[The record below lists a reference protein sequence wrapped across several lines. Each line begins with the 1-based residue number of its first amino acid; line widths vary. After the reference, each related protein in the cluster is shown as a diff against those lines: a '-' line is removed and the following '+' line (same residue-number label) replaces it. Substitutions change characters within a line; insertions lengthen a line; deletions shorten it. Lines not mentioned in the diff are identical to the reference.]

1 MLKGKAHQSVFQAN
15 YHAVQAFLSRVYLYL
30 GEYEAAKQAADSVLQ
45 GDYALLDYNEFA
57 QTVASP
63 ADIYGI
69 HDIVPVDVINQA
81 SVETIFT
88 QGAGAFAGNISAFG
102 IAAGSELARV
112 NRYKA
117 SEDLVQMYSKEQ
129 ARGTDLRSTFFMYV
143 NQTDPTSKR
152 YIQKQTTSS
161 LTTASSEF
169 LLRLPEVLLNKAEA
183 LAMLGKD
190 AEAMAVLEELRVK
203 RIVAAEY
210 KELDA
215 RSGEKLIELI
225 RDERRR
231 ELCGEGHR
239 WFDLR
244 RYAVH
249 PKYPSTK
256 EIVHDHYFYDNSIR
270 QVTYVGSYR
279 LNMYE
284 LEPAY
289 VIPIPQHVIEFNKG
303 NMVDNETRPDREAFI
318 RF

>member
-1 MLKGKAHQSVFQAN
+1 M
-15 YHAVQAFLSRVYLYL
+15 
-30 GEYEAAKQAADSVLQ
+30 
-45 GDYALLDYNEFA
+45 LLDYNEFA
-57 QTVASP
+57 INGSLSR
-63 ADIYGI
+63 ADMYGI

-88 QGAGAFAGNISAFG
+88 QGAGTFAGNISAFG
-102 IAAGSELARV
+102 IASGSELARV

-129 ARGTDLRSTFFMYV
+129 DRGTDLRSTFFMYV

-183 LAMLGKD
+183 LAILGRD
-190 AEAMAVLEELRVK
+190 VEAMAVLEELRVK

-215 RSGEKLIELI
+215 RVEKLIELI

-231 ELCGEGHR
+231 NYVEKRHR
-239 WFDLR
+239 WFDHVVML
-244 RYAVH
+244 YT
-249 PKYPSTK
+249 KYPSTK
-256 EIVHDHYFYDNSIR
+256 EIVHDHYFYDNSIH
-270 QVTYVGSYR
+270 G
-279 LNMYE
+279 
-284 LEPAY
+284 
-289 VIPIPQHVIEFNKG
+289 G
-303 NMVDNETRPDREAFI
+303 NLCW
-318 RF
+318 

>member
-1 MLKGKAHQSVFQAN
+1 M
-15 YHAVQAFLSRVYLYL
+15 
-30 GEYEAAKQAADSVLQ
+30 
-45 GDYALLDYNEFA
+45 
-57 QTVASP
+57 
-63 ADIYGI
+63 
-69 HDIVPVDVINQA
+69 
-81 SVETIFT
+81 
-88 QGAGAFAGNISAFG
+88 
-102 IAAGSELARV
+102 
-112 NRYKA
+112 
-117 SEDLVQMYSKEQ
+117 
-129 ARGTDLRSTFFMYV
+129 
-143 NQTDPTSKR
+143 
-152 YIQKQTTSS
+152 
-161 LTTASSEF
+161 
-169 LLRLPEVLLNKAEA
+169 
-183 LAMLGKD
+183 
-190 AEAMAVLEELRVK
+190 K

-215 RSGEKLIELI
+215 RSGKKLIELI

-284 LEPAY
+284 SEPAY